1 VSLKIVLADDSLTA
15 QNMGKKI
22 LAEAGYEVIAVSN
35 GAQAMKKI
43 VSEKPDLVVLDV
55 YMPGYS
61 GLELCER
68 MRNSRETARTP
79 IVLTVGKMEAFRPE
93 EANRVGADGLIIKP
107 FEATELVAVVKKL
120 AENLAPAPRPKRQP
134 QPESVPQMAVEP
146 TPAPVEAEFE
156 IQHHA
161 VEIPQEIA
169 SEPVSGMYYIPQEE
183 KEPAEAHPPAVAHS
197 SAPPIEF
204 EVERD
209 APPAEIDPGPRMS
222 SAAGLSGVF
231 EMEPSAH
238 PAVQPHAEPAP
249 VQEFERFSTAV
260 PAEPQPVNEAASDT
274 GAMTIAHDFQLE
286 EPLEFA
292 DELAVDHHTVP
303 AAETWSAPPAA
314 TSQPSFAAEQFDQAR
329 PEPSAESVSPQ
340 PADVLPELASWDEPL
355 PVTPSRN
362 SWATEE
368 LSPEL
373 PAETPR
379 LSADPVLD
387 SSAAQFATTGTVW
400 VAEETEIDPHESAIS
415 LHQQMQHGGL
425 VDELLESEPATSP
438 AMSAEA
444 SQSWEV
450 PAPFASDPVQQETES
465 SRLSEEEILPEFEP
479 NPYAAPVQPAEMGSP
494 DPYESPDFPADL
506 TAATDEQPAAEPAP
520 APDLESYA
528 AASDFVPRIA
538 IPMVTEIPA
547 DPARIARIVEEA
559 LQRLKPELIAAVT
572 RELQNKNQ

>member
-93 EANRVGADGLIIKP
+93 EATRVGADGLIIKP

-120 AENLAPAPRPKRQP
+120 AENLAPVPRPKRQP
-134 QPESVPQMAVEP
+134 QPESVPQMAAAP
-146 TPAPVEAEFE
+146 TPVPVEAEFE

-161 VEIPQEIA
+161 VQVPQEIA
-169 SEPVSGMYYIPQEE
+169 SDPVIGMDFIPVEAP
-183 KEPAEAHPPAVAHS
+183 EPAAAQPSAVAHS

-209 APPAEIDPGPRMS
+209 AAPAEIDPGPRMS

-231 EMEPSAH
+231 EMEPAAH
-238 PAVQPHAEPAP
+238 PAVERPAEAEP
-249 VQEFERFSTAV
+249 VQEFERFSAAV
-260 PAEPQPVNEAASDT
+260 PGEPQPEHEAAADA
-274 GAMTIAHDFQLE
+274 GAMTIAHDFNTTE
-286 EPLEFA
+286 EPLEFV
-292 DELAVDHHTVP
+292 DELAPDHHTMP
-303 AAETWSAPPAA
+303 AVEPWPAP
-314 TSQPSFAAEQFDQAR
+314 AEQFDQAQ
-329 PEPSAESVSPQ
+329 PEAGVESVSLP

-355 PVTPSRN
+355 PASPSRN
-362 SWATEE
+362 SWETEE
-368 LSPEL
+368 FSPEL
-373 PAETPR
+373 PAETPH

-400 VAEETEIDPHESAIS
+400 VAEETEIEPHESAIS
-415 LHQQMQHGGL
+415 LHQQMQRGAL
-425 VDELLESEPATSP
+425 VDELLDSEPATSP
-438 AMSAEA
+438 AASAEA

-450 PAPFASDPVQQETES
+450 PEPFAADPVQPETES

-479 NPYAAPVQPAEMGSP
+479 NPYASPVQPAELGSP
-494 DPYESPDFPADL
+494 DPYDSPDFPADL
-506 TAATDEQPAAEPAP
+506 AAATDAQAAAEPVP
-520 APDLESYA
+520 TPDLEPYDVSE
-528 AASDFVPRIA
+528 FVPRIA
-538 IPMVTEIPA
+538 VPIVTEIPA
-547 DPARIARIVEEA
+547 DPVRIARIVEEA

>member
-93 EANRVGADGLIIKP
+93 EATRVGADGLIIKP

-134 QPESVPQMAVEP
+134 ESVPQMAVEP
-146 TPAPVEAEFE
+146 APAPVEPEFE
-156 IQHHA
+156 VQHHA
-161 VEIPQEIA
+161 VQVPREIA
-169 SEPVSGMYYIPQEE
+169 SDPVIGMDFIPVEAQEPSAAQPS
-183 KEPAEAHPPAVAHS
+183 AVAHP

-231 EMEPSAH
+231 EMNPTAH
-238 PAVQPHAEPAP
+238 PAVEPPAEPAP
-249 VQEFERFSTAV
+249 VQEFERFSAAA
-260 PAEPQPVNEAASDT
+260 PAEPQPAQEAAGDT
-274 GAMTIAHDFQLE
+274 GAVTIAHDFQTHDLQTE
-286 EPLEFA
+286 EPLEFV
-292 DELAVDHHTVP
+292 DELEADHHTVP
-303 AAETWSAPPAA
+303 AAETWSAP
-314 TSQPSFAAEQFDQAR
+314 AEQFDQAQ
-329 PEPSAESVSPQ
+329 PEPRAESVSLQ

-362 SWATEE
+362 SWEPEE

-373 PAETPR
+373 PPETPH

-415 LHQQMQHGGL
+415 LHEQMQRGEII
-425 VDELLESEPATSP
+425 DELLDSEPAASP
-438 AMSAEA
+438 AVSAQA
-444 SQSWEV
+444 SLHSWEV
-450 PAPFASDPVQQETES
+450 PEPVASDPAQPATES

-479 NPYAAPVQPAEMGSP
+479 NPYPTPVQSAELGST
-494 DPYESPDFPADL
+494 DLYDSPDFPADL
-506 TAATDEQPAAEPAP
+506 AAATEAQPAPEPAP
-520 APDLESYA
+520 APAFEPFG
-528 AASDFVPRIA
+528 ASEFVPRIA
-538 IPMVTEIPA
+538 VPIVTEIPA
-547 DPARIARIVEEA
+547 DPVRIARIVEEA

-572 RELQNKNQ
+572 RELENKNQ

>member
-1 VSLKIVLADDSLTA
+1 MSLKIVLADDSLTA

-43 VSEKPDLVVLDV
+43 VSDKPDLVVLDV

-79 IVLTVGKMEAFRPE
+79 VVLTVGKMEAFRPE
-93 EANRVGADGLIIKP
+93 EATRVGADGLIVKP

-156 IQHHA
+156 VQHHA
-161 VEIPQEIA
+161 VQVPQEIA
-169 SEPVSGMYYIPQEE
+169 SDPVIGMDFIPVEAQ
-183 KEPAEAHPPAVAHS
+183 EPAAAQPSVPAHP

-209 APPAEIDPGPRMS
+209 APPAQIDPGPRMS

-231 EMEPSAH
+231 EMEPTAP
-238 PAVQPHAEPAP
+238 PAVETPAEPAP
-249 VQEFERFSTAV
+249 VQEFERFSAAV
-260 PAEPQPVNEAASDT
+260 PAEPQPEHEGAGDA
-274 GAMTIAHDFQLE
+274 GAMTIAHDFQTE
-286 EPLEFA
+286 EPLEFV
-292 DELAVDHHTVP
+292 DELAADNIVP
-303 AAETWSAPPAA
+303 AVETWSAP
-314 TSQPSFAAEQFDQAR
+314 AERFDQAQ
-329 PEPSAESVSPQ
+329 PEPGVESVTPQ

-355 PVTPSRN
+355 SVSPSRK
-362 SWATEE
+362 SWETEG

-387 SSAAQFATTGTVW
+387 SSAAQFAAGPVW
-400 VAEETEIDPHESAIS
+400 VAEETEIEPHESAIS
-415 LHQQMQHGGL
+415 LHQQMQRGGI
-425 VDELLESEPATSP
+425 VDELLEPEPPASP
-438 AMSAEA
+438 VASAED
-444 SQSWEV
+444 SLQGWEV
-450 PAPFASDPVQQETES
+450 PAPLASDPAQPETER

-479 NPYAAPVQPAEMGSP
+479 NPYASPVQPAELGNT
-494 DPYESPDFPADL
+494 DLYDSPDFPADL
-506 TAATDEQPAAEPAP
+506 TAATEAQPAAEPVP
-520 APDLESYA
+520 TPDLEPYD
-528 AASDFVPRIA
+528 ASEFVPRIA
-538 IPMVTEIPA
+538 VPIVTEIPA
-547 DPARIARIVEEA
+547 DPVRIARIVEEA

-572 RELQNKNQ
+572 RELENKNQ